1 MAVAG
6 GPSAGLLAVESTLA
20 GKVAVAILT
29 GHGLKDAE
37 AVAQTA
43 EVVVEPTLDAV
54 LEVVS

>member
-1 MAVAG
+1 
-6 GPSAGLLAVESTLA
+6 LAALELCVESTLS

-43 EVVVEPTLDAV
+43 QVIVEPTLDAV
-54 LEVVS
+54 LEVLS